1 MRALT
6 GLVASFF
13 GGTLLVGLV
22 MVAPASAAT
31 DVLPDLRMQKPSGFY
46 IQQTTNERRLR
57 FNTVVGNYGAGQFY
71 VAAQRP
77 NTSTA
82 KMSLTQHV
90 KRSDGSSRMIDVPL
104 SKSHAYWGG
113 DGHSHWHIYK
123 LQEFTIRKV
132 DDNNSAL
139 LGPVLGRGSKIGFCF
154 YDNTKINLSLPGA
167 PQAPKF
173 TGCGASTATRITMG
187 LSVGW
192 GDIYSAGTNY
202 QWIKI
207 NGLKDGKYRIH
218 VTADKG
224 ADFLESNEANN
235 IAFTTIRITGNQ
247 VTALG

>member
-1 MRALT
+1 MRLRQLAASILGAVLLSTLALVT
-6 GLVASFF
+6 
-13 GGTLLVGLV
+13 
-22 MVAPASAAT
+22 PANAVT
-31 DVLPDLRMQKPSGFY
+31 DVLPDLRMRKPIGFY

-57 FNTVVGNYGAGQFY
+57 FDTVVGNYGAGQFY

-132 DDNNSAL
+132 DDNNPAL
-139 LGPVLGRGSKIGFCF
+139 LGPVLGRGAKIGFCF
-154 YDNTKINLSLPGA
+154 YDNTKINLTLPGA
-167 PQAPKF
+167 PQTPRF

-192 GDIYSAGTNY
+192 GDIYSANLNY

-224 ADFLESNEANN
+224 ADFLESNEGNN
-235 IAFTTIRITGNQ
+235 TAFTTIRITGNR
-247 VTALG
+247 VTVLA